1 MLPFVPTGIG
11 EFQTL
16 AHLFQ
21 TDTASTLV
29 GFVLGVI
36 TVGYFATHAIGAFAK
51 IDTDIAGFGRRDSML
66 EGILYERD
74 EYHRGDL
81 RWSVGANVETCFNG
95 HIGRESYAHQCNVVS
110 DEIYLFGQRHE
121 ILLVVVENM
130 AQQAAQFLYCL
141 SLIHI

>member
-81 RWSVGANVETCFNG
+81 GWN
-95 HIGRESYAHQCNVVS
+95 
-110 DEIYLFGQRHE
+110 L
-121 ILLVVVENM
+121 
-130 AQQAAQFLYCL
+130 FLYGIKNNHENNWRQIRYGIGNRKKINKAEE
-141 SLIHI
+141 SRTQE